1 MASRRAG
8 SRVGQRRSGNL
19 LTCGGTSRNRPSAH
33 RARRTVADGAGRLET
48 KGRGLV
54 HAASRRWVPGFGWD
68 RYGRR
73 GRQRRRLCEQASP
86 AGEGEATAYVGL
98 RVEAIEQVTSEL
110 CGFADRGYQQRTAVS
125 PIGYLM
131 PENRWRAWLV
141 NSATAEAVAEQLA
154 AAVTDYG
161 LLYCEK
167 LAANPAEIVEAVRNS
182 ATGVGPPGEC
192 RQALALIG
200 LGRFEEALAFVAS
213 CEEEVQG
220 KEGQWA
226 EQERRWVAAFKQWWA
241 RRTTLKVGSKPVSSG
256 SAAAPATALRTG
268 R

>member
-1 MASRRAG
+1 MAWLSRRAG
-8 SRVGQRRSGNL
+8 SRVGQRRSGIL
-19 LTCGGTSRNRPSAH
+19 LPVARPSQTGRQLIE
-33 RARRTVADGAGRLET
+33 RAARLSMGRAGWKPRAAGWFTRRVADGFL
-48 KGRGLV
+48 
-54 HAASRRWVPGFGWD
+54 ASVGIGI
-68 RYGRR
+68 
-73 GRQRRRLCEQASP
+73 ASKHHR
-86 AGEGEATAYVGL
+86 AGEAEATAYVGL
-98 RVEAIEQVTSEL
+98 RVEAIERATSEL
-110 CGFADRGYQQRTAVS
+110 CGFPDRGYEQRTAVS

-154 AAVTDYG
+154 EAVMDYG
-161 LLYCEK
+161 LPYCEK
-167 LAANPAEIVEAVRNS
+167 LAANPAEIVEALRHS

-226 EQERRWVAAFKQWWA
+226 EQERSWLAAFKRWWA
-241 RRTTLKVGSKPVSSG
+241 AQNKAEDR
-256 SAAAPATALRTG
+256 
-268 R
+268 